1 MRTPRESE
9 NDTAGFIEVETP
21 LDKAEVILE
30 RLRLENCE
38 SVEQVEEQSQLVD
51 YWSDEILENAM
62 NEVPVFI
69 VFCTKIQ
76 HNNDMYEFDNKSI
89 LSDSDKEGQV
99 KAAVIEM
106 IN

>member
-1 MRTPRESE
+1 MDQTPRESY
-9 NDTAGFIEVETP
+9 NDTADFIEVDTP
-21 LDKAEVILE
+21 HDKAEEILE

-76 HNNDMYEFDNKSI
+76 HSNDMYEFDNDSL
-89 LSDSDKEGQV
+89 LSDSDK
-99 KAAVIEM
+99 
-106 IN
+106 